1 MCPRHPEIKR
11 VMHEEIGQGW
21 AHHSALQ
28 RTAASLNH
36 GSICFHHGRLQP
48 SFDVQERPLTHYVL
62 PNGPQQKFV
71 IDVVKG
77 SHDTL
82 PIIRTFLSKSRSS
95 ALAIRSRAS
104 RSPYLDRRIGK
115 GDCI

>member
-1 MCPRHPEIKR
+1 MPNWLVGNRSF
-11 VMHEEIGQGW
+11 VNG
-21 AHHSALQ
+21 
-28 RTAASLNH
+28 
-36 GSICFHHGRLQP
+36 GSIFHNARLQP
-48 SFDVQERPLTHYVL
+48 LANQTEDAAVTDPMFDETNQP
-62 PNGPQQKFV
+62 
-71 IDVVKG
+71 VVTDRVEG

-104 RSPYLDRRIGK
+104 RSPYLDRHIGK